1 MGPPLICFRERN
13 REMTTKRQQRQQVLL
28 NTLACGATV
37 AVAAKQAGVTERTAY
52 RYLAD
57 PGVRQE
63 LDALQDET
71 NQRAAARLQSTAT
84 QAIKTLLEAQ
94 NSDAP
99 ASVRR
104 TAARRLLE
112 LGQRY
117 REAITIEKRVTA
129 LERQLPEAAAEGA
142 SATVAADHSTAP
154 ASTPGLR
161 LAATPTAS
169 RRRPR
174 GWHAVLHALACGA
187 TVPKAAAHAHVS
199 ERTVERR
206 LADPDFCEQ
215 LRTLKAEIVQRT
227 SALLLT
233 ASQQACQTLIDLLA
247 PTIAINV
254 RCAAACDILD
264 LGLSLGQNTEL
275 EKRLAE
281 LENNARLRL
290 AA

>member
-1 MGPPLICFRERN
+1 MGNPLDMLRERN

-57 PGVRQE
+57 PAVRQE

-117 REAITIEKRVTA
+117 REAITIEKRVTD
-129 LERQLPEAAAEGA
+129 LERQLPVAASEGA
-142 SATVAADHSTAP
+142 PTSVASDHSTAP

-161 LAATPTAS
+161 LAVTPTA